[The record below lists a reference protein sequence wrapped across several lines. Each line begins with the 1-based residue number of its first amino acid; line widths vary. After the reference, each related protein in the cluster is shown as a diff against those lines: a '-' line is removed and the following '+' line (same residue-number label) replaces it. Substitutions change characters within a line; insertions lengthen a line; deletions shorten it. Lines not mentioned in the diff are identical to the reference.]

1 MKKILIVVFIYFA
14 CVING
19 AAQPRAFDD
28 IFPGMNAETKNA
40 VFSDSGYIRSSQR
53 ASGFV
58 IAGRNTG
65 LDPEIINIVL
75 NKNPGYLVESISI
88 IPGDPGAVSLLDIYN
103 ALGNIRG
110 LSGRLYNS
118 YSRGQAVPLFEEATR
133 IKSERQTSSIADPP
147 AAGTL
152 PRSETVYI
160 RLKDVNFGNT
170 YYRGDMAL
178 VGLNGLRYTMTNFR
192 NMSYLFVPVIREGKF
207 TAQLYFETLQEG
219 VLVYSIA
226 GADISDF
233 IASRIHI
240 DSAISK
246 RLGVITSWA
255 NDGIIARSR

>member
-1 MKKILIVVFIYFA
+1 
-14 CVING
+14 
-19 AAQPRAFDD
+19 
-28 IFPGMNAETKNA
+28 MNAETRNA
-40 VFSDSGYIRSSQR
+40 VFSDSGYLRSSQR

-65 LDPEIINIVL
+65 LDAQIINNIL
-75 NKNPGYLVESISI
+75 SKNPGYLVESISI
-88 IPGDPGAVSLLDIYN
+88 IPGNPGAVTLLEVYN

-118 YSRGQAVPLFEEATR
+118 YSKGQPVPLFEEATR
-133 IKSERQTSSIADPP
+133 ITSERNTNSIPDP
-147 AAGTL
+147 AAARTL

-160 RLKDVNFGNT
+160 RLKDTNFGNT

-207 TAQLYFETLQEG
+207 TAQLYFETIQEG
-219 VLVYSIA
+219 VLLYSIA

-233 IASRIHI
+233 IANRIHI
-240 DSAISK
+240 DSAIAK

-255 NDGIIARSR
+255 SDGIIARSR